1 MSLSELTTAGV
12 STPLLALPHLQRA
25 SLALAVRGG
34 PRYEPPGGEGLTH
47 AAEHLVF
54 RGAGP
59 YPDATA
65 LLSACAELG
74 AEPTAHTLDDALV
87 IRWDV
92 EPDAAPAA
100 VALLSEVLLR
110 PRYAGFAAELEVIRE
125 ELLERLDERGRLT
138 ASEDLLRELAFGP
151 HPLGRPVLGDELAL
165 TRLTEEAVEGWRA
178 RIIQAPNLALAA
190 AGPLTPEAWR
200 AATAPL
206 AHVPPGAALPE
217 PAPPADLGP
226 ATRFLEVGGSQQ
238 VEVALGF
245 RGPGRGD
252 PRHATLEVL
261 LELLDGGPSGPLGSA
276 LVDSGLSYDAG
287 AELSSFPDCSLLE
300 VGFVVARH
308 KLAPAL
314 EATIATLA
322 RLAQRVDPA
331 ALARRRRLDARELR
345 WLRDDPAGAAERIAL
360 NALRG
365 LPLDPAHAVATRA
378 DVSAADVESLAAE
391 LFDRSRRVA
400 LVLGSPTPSQR
411 RAARKALEW

>member
-12 STPLLALPHLQRA
+12 STPLFALPHLQRT

-34 PRYEPPGGEGLTH
+34 PRYDPPGGQGLTH

-59 YPDATA
+59 YPDAAA

-74 AEPTAHTLDDALV
+74 AEPSAHTLDDALV
-87 IRWDV
+87 ICWDV
-92 EPDAAPAA
+92 EPAAAAAA

-138 ASEDLLRELAFGP
+138 ASEDLLREVVFGP

-165 TRLTEEAVEGWRA
+165 TRLSQEAVEAWRA
-178 RIIQAPNLALAA
+178 RMVQAPNLALAA
-190 AGPLTPEAWR
+190 AGPLSPDAWS
-200 AATAPL
+200 AATAAL
-206 AHVPPGAALPE
+206 AHVPAGAALPE
-217 PAPPADLGP
+217 PAPPSDLGP
-226 ATRFLEVGGSQQ
+226 AIRFLEVGGSQQ

-245 RGPGRGD
+245 RGPGRDD
-252 PRHATLEVL
+252 PRHPTLEVL
-261 LELLDGGPSGPLGSA
+261 LELLDGGPSGPLGAA

-300 VGFVVARH
+300 IGFVVARH
-308 KLAPAL
+308 KLTPAL
-314 EATIATLA
+314 EATAATLA
-322 RLAQRVDPA
+322 GLTQGVPPA
-331 ALARRRRLDARELR
+331 ALERVRRFDARELR
-345 WLRDDPAGAAERIAL
+345 WLRDDPAGLAELLAL

-365 LPLDPAHAVATRA
+365 LPLDPAHAVAARA
-378 DVSAADVESLAAE
+378 KVRAEDVQALARE
-391 LFDRSRRVA
+391 VFDGGRRVA
-400 LVLGSPTPSQR
+400 LVLGSLTPSQR
-411 RAARKALEW
+411 RDARRALEW